1 MIWGHGLR
9 RGEAPPQ
16 GPMMRWLCACVR
28 VCVCVCVC
36 QDGNTALMKAAEKGD
51 VSMVA
56 ELAGLGCSKDV
67 VNKVGACPSL

>member
-1 MIWGHGLR
+1 M
-9 RGEAPPQ
+9 
-16 GPMMRWLCACVR
+16 C
-28 VCVCVCVC
+28 VCVCAYVCACVCVC

-67 VNKVGACPSL
+67 VNKVGARPSLCAC